1 MPNTKQNDEIEHI
14 DKKISLLQDRLKINE
29 KSKNQFQ
36 NGLML
41 IGRILKKSRTKD
53 KSFSNQKNKKY
64 SEEYIS
70 K

>member
-36 NGLML
+36 NGLMR
-41 IGRILKKSRTKD
+41 IGRILKKSRTKE

>member
-36 NGLML
+36 NGLMR
-41 IGRILKKSRTKD
+41 IERILKKSRTKD